1 MRREVLDHL
10 LQALAQVVGEREL
23 VMVGSQT
30 LHATITEPLIE
41 VVMSRECDLL
51 LDEEDP
57 LTSAIDESVGPD
69 SAYAAET
76 AVYVDTV
83 SATFPFLPAGWEQRL
98 VGFPGAGQIRCLEIH
113 DLVLSKLTAGRLK
126 DYELIAVLL
135 QRGLAEIATVHA
147 RIAEV
152 ADLHMRAILLARLQ
166 IVIESASR

>member
-57 LTSAIDESVGPD
+57 PPRS
-69 SAYAAET
+69 
-76 AVYVDTV
+76 
-83 SATFPFLPAGWEQRL
+83 
-98 VGFPGAGQIRCLEIH
+98 
-113 DLVLSKLTAGRLK
+113 
-126 DYELIAVLL
+126 
-135 QRGLAEIATVHA
+135 
-147 RIAEV
+147 
-152 ADLHMRAILLARLQ
+152 MRASVRILLTLPRPR
-166 IVIESASR
+166 SMSTP